1 MVDTE
6 STDSGIGGSGRPP
19 HAADESGVAPA
30 GLRERKKQLR
40 RQAIHESALRLIEQ
54 QGLDG
59 TTVEQICES
68 VGVSPRTFFN
78 YFPSKAAAA
87 MNLPEHVV
95 DPEAAAVFLTAEGE
109 LVPALCE
116 LIAISMYAGV
126 EHKRLKKLVAKQP
139 ELMPA
144 FSQWMATV
152 KDEFA
157 QLVGRRA
164 ASPADAGAAVAL
176 TLGALSL
183 LVHEPAQSDRPA
195 GERLQE
201 TVDRIVAIRHAP
213 MIGG

>member
-1 MVDTE
+1 MAGTE
-6 STDSGIGGSGRPP
+6 SVD
-19 HAADESGVAPA
+19 PA
-30 GLRERKKQLR
+30 QGGLRERKKQLR
-40 RQAIHESALRLIEQ
+40 RQAIHEAALHLIEQ

-59 TTVEQICES
+59 TTVEQVCEA

-87 MNLPEHVV
+87 LNLPEQVV
-95 DPEAAAVFLTAEGE
+95 APEAASVFLAARGE

-116 LIAISMYAGV
+116 LIATSMYAGV
-126 EHKRLKKLVAKQP
+126 EHKRLKKLVAQQP

-164 ASPADAGAAVAL
+164 ASPEDARAAVAL
-176 TLGALSL
+176 TLSALSL
-183 LVHEPAQSDRPA
+183 LVHEPTQSDRPA

-213 MIGG
+213 MTEV